1 MVGKAPVYV
10 LLAELLIGGM
20 LAWSMGQIRAD
31 TGPKRILALIMMTGL
46 GTVIAG
52 MIGFGTVEVLPVLF
66 RGQPHPLVPFLFK

>member
-20 LAWSMGQIRAD
+20 LAWIMGQLSAD
-31 TGPKRILALIMMTGL
+31 TGPKRILAMIVMTGL

-52 MIGFGTVEVLPVLF
+52 MISFGTIEVLPVLF
-66 RGQPHPLVPFLFK
+66 RGQPHPLMPFLFK